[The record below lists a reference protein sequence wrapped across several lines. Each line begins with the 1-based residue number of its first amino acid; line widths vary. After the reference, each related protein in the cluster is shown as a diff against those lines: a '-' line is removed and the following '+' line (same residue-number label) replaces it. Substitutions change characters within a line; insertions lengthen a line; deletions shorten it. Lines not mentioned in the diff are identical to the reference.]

1 MRGGKAQPVHHRNAF
16 LCVLASA
23 GDDNGVE
30 GLARVY
36 LVQTMVRQQIEARLA
51 VDHLMRLG
59 GRQLNLVARGGCTL
73 RMQAVGLHQDVGN
86 AGGLKQHA
94 AVGDDNQ
101 YFLHVL
107 KSNLFTK

>member
-1 MRGGKAQPVHHRNAF
+1 MQA
-16 LCVLASA
+16 
-23 GDDNGVE
+23 
-30 GLARVY
+30 
-36 LVQTMVRQQIEARLA
+36 MIRQQVEAGLA

-59 GRQLNLVARGGCTL
+59 GCQLNLVARRDGTF

-86 AGGLKQHA
+86 TGGLKQHA

-107 KSNLFTK
+107 KSKPLTK